1 MGPNDL
7 IRQHVLGPPKSADG
21 VRTIR
26 VPAVLLPV
34 LVAAAGGRTAGPLFV
49 TGAGRRYL
57 HQMVSRGLT
66 QTLAALGLPR
76 RNGHVLRH
84 SVATHLIAAGVPIA
98 DAAVYLGDSVATIV
112 KTYLHPAGT
121 DPADT
126 LDRLY
131 GGRKVGRGTNPAR

>member
-1 MGPNDL
+1 
-7 IRQHVLGPPKSADG
+7 

-49 TGAGRRYL
+49 TGAGRRYV